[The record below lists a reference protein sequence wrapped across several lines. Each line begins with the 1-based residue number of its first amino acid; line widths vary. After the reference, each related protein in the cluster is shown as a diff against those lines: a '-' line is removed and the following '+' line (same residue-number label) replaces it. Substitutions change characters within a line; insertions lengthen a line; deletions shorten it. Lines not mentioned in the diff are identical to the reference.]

1 MDVLFAFLHDK
12 SKTVKD
18 AEHQDGKDLD
28 HSRRPVPSPPPLPFV
43 VIRAGTSDGGT
54 VASGDHETGAV
65 ALERGLSAGF

>member
-1 MDVLFAFLHDK
+1 MEK
-12 SKTVKD
+12 IW
-18 AEHQDGKDLD
+18 D